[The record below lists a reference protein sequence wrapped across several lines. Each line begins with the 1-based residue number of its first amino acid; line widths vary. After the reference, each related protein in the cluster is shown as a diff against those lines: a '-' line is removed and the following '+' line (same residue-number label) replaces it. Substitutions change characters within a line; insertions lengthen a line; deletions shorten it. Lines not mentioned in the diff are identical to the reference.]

1 MSALNKRM
9 EKFCQSYLIS
19 KNATQSAISAGY
31 SERSAHNQG
40 WRLLKEPQIVERL
53 AELESEYNTDVDV
66 ITELEKQYEAAKAN
80 GNGATALKA
89 LEILSRIRGN
99 NADDD
104 APQNIEGLEVEGGAR
119 AEAGAPGDDGGA
131 AGALDAAGAL
141 ETSDAVRP
149 IAVLPLAGAD
159 GGRPIPVGAFCPA
172 RPSDPVREASTFGA
186 SALLMWALARRRVR
200 RAEG

>member
-1 MSALNKRM
+1 M

-40 WRLLKEPQIVERL
+40 WRLLKEPQIIERL
-53 AELESEYNTDVDV
+53 AELEGEYNTDVDV

-99 NADDD
+99 SADDD
-104 APQNIEGLEVEGGAR
+104 APQNIEGLEGRICGAMSIIGK
-119 AEAGAPGDDGGA
+119 EKMYE
-131 AGALDAAGAL
+131 L
-141 ETSDAVRP
+141 
-149 IAVLPLAGAD
+149 
-159 GGRPIPVGAFCPA
+159 FM
-172 RPSDPVREASTFGA
+172 STFPEDFEEEEE
-186 SALLMWALARRRVR
+186 
-200 RAEG
+200 AEFEEFEEIVAQVMEEDKEILEQLDD

>member
-1 MSALNKRM
+1 MPVLNKRM

-31 SERSAHNQG
+31 CERSAHNQG

-99 NADDD
+99 SADDD
-104 APQNIEGLEVEGGAR
+104 APQNIEGLE
-119 AEAGAPGDDGGA
+119 
-131 AGALDAAGAL
+131 
-141 ETSDAVRP
+141 
-149 IAVLPLAGAD
+149 
-159 GGRPIPVGAFCPA
+159 GRIC
-172 RPSDPVREASTFGA
+172 ASMQIIGKEKMYE
-186 SALLMWALARRRVR
+186 LLMQTFPEDFDEDYEEPEEEYADVVEQVMEEDYNILKELDDEDATS
-200 RAEG
+200 E